1 MKCSIC
7 EENLEEQKHPIT
19 GDIFWNKGHN
29 AEPINDGRCCDI
41 CNDTIVIARRMKI
54 MGMEEDYGQYIK
66 EYIKEYPVDRIN
78 GSWKDRKSK

>member
-1 MKCSIC
+1 MMKCSIC

-54 MGMEEDYGQYIK
+54 MGMDIDLRDYHIDF
-66 EYIKEYPVDRIN
+66 I
-78 GSWKDRKSK
+78 KDRKRG